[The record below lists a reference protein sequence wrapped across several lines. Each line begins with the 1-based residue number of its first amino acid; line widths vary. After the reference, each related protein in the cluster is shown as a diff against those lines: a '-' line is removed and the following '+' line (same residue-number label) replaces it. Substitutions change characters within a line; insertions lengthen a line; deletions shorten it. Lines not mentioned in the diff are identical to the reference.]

1 MVKKKL
7 YYTTDEVADICR
19 VTKETVREWI
29 KDGKLHGIKRGRSYL
44 ITEEDLKSYLEEA
57 HG

>member
-1 MVKKKL
+1 MEDK
-7 YYTTDEVADICR
+7 YYTTDEVAAITR

-29 KDGKLHGIKRGRSYL
+29 KDGKLKAIKRGRSYL
-44 ITEEDLKSYLEEA
+44 IPEADLKTFLEEA

>member
-1 MVKKKL
+1 MSIK

-19 VTKETVREWI
+19 VTVETVREWI
-29 KDGKLHGIKRGRSYL
+29 KDNKLNGVKRGRSYL
-44 ITEEDLKSYLEEA
+44 ITEEDLKTYLGEK

>member
-1 MVKKKL
+1 MTF
-7 YYTTDEVADICR
+7 YTTNEVAQICR

-29 KDGKLHGIKRGRSYL
+29 KDNKIKAVKRGRSYL
-44 ITEEDLKSYLEEA
+44 IAEEDLKEYLRET